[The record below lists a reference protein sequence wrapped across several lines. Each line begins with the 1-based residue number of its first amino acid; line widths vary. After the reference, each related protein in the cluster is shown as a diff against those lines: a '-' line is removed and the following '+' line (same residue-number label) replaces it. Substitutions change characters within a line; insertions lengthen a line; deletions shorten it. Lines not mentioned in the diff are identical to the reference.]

1 MNTIKN
7 EKATSPKVASPSKRK
22 PIPVE
27 TAGGGGLNP
36 NLKLIL
42 SEAFSIG
49 ADIDDIG
56 NVTRQ
61 PSLYAGMVIALGGSA
76 TPTEV
81 DKFAETST
89 GKLTWCHKNG
99 DLYDQTPSK
108 IMFGTYFEQVT
119 GKEQWSNKKGKL
131 EILTYTS

>member
-7 EKATSPKVASPSKRK
+7 EKATSPTVAKKSQ
-22 PIPVE
+22 
-27 TAGGGGLNP
+27 
-36 NLKLIL
+36 L
-42 SEAFSIG
+42 SEARSQELLDKINSGKGNVSRGGTFSIG

-119 GKEQWSNKKGKL
+119 GEEQWSNKKGKL

>member
-1 MNTIKN
+1 MNTIKK
-7 EKATSPKVASPSKRK
+7 EIATTPTVAKK
-22 PIPVE
+22 PQ
-27 TAGGGGLNP
+27 
-36 NLKLIL
+36 L
-42 SEAFSIG
+42 SEARSAELLAKINSGGSVSRSGKFSVG

-89 GKLTWCHKNG
+89 GLLTWCKKNG

-108 IMFGTYFEQVT
+108 IMFGTYFDQVV
-119 GKEQWSNKKGKL
+119 GEEQWSNKKGKL
-131 EILTYTS
+131 EILRYTS

>member
-7 EKATSPKVASPSKRK
+7 EKATSPTVAKKSQ
-22 PIPVE
+22 
-27 TAGGGGLNP
+27 
-36 NLKLIL
+36 L
-42 SEAFSIG
+42 SEARSQELLDKINTGGSVSRGGTFSIG

-56 NVTRQ
+56 NITRQ
-61 PSLYAGMVIALGGSA
+61 ASLYAGMVIALGGSA
-76 TPTEV
+76 TPSQV

-89 GKLTWCHKNG
+89 GTLTWCKKNG

-108 IMFGTYFEQVT
+108 IMFGTYFDQVI

-131 EILTYTS
+131 EILRYTS